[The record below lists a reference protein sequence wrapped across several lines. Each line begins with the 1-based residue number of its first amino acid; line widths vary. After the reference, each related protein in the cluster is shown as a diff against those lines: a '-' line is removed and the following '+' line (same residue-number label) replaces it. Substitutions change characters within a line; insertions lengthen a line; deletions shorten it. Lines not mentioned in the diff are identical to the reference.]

1 MVTYE
6 QAIENVRRDFKGW
19 TIRVGYDLPD
29 EYLFTVSPNP
39 GYSIDD
45 TAVCYAVVDKKTGN
59 TRSEGIIE
67 RNLNISDIREIDRI
81 DKLMMKTQKP
91 VDLNKD
97 QWAEY
102 LALCSANTGPDISK
116 MSDEE
121 IEAINAARKR
131 SIARRNK

>member
-19 TIRVGYDLPD
+19 MIRVGYDLPD
-29 EYLFTVSPNP
+29 EFLFTVSPNSD
-39 GYSIDD
+39 YSIDD
-45 TAVCYAVVDKKTGN
+45 TTACYAVVDKRTGN
-59 TRSEGIIE
+59 TKSESIVE
-67 RNLNISDIREIDRI
+67 RNFNIADIRELDRI
-81 DKLMMKTQKP
+81 NKLMTKTQKP

-102 LALCSANTGPDISK
+102 LALSATNSGPDISK